1 MVGTPG
7 EYATGLKQ
15 FDFPSQWGEKRCVTP
30 RPRDQPDAGQQDLL
44 GVGTQ
49 CIHDK
54 LNVLLGCLRG
64 KL

>member
-7 EYATGLKQ
+7 EYATGLK
-15 FDFPSQWGEKRCVTP
+15 FDFPSQWGERDVTP